1 MKIVDLECPNC
12 GARLS
17 VVDGM
22 YVCNSCGTTTAID
35 YDDSDVEYERLKTL
49 AEQEEKQREHE
60 KEMLERQF
68 ELQQQAQIEA
78 EKRQSK
84 RNRQAAARSIASIVI
99 RRIIAY
105 LVMAGFIYGGYR
117 FFRYVREQ
125 NGSFFG
131 RSGISATPTP
141 APDYNV
147 TPENLKDKLDDFIV
161 SGKTVQ
167 MKIDECAILNK
178 NGVAKFYSKKDAVFL
193 DAYLVSEIPDKDEEE
208 SNRLVLIYEV
218 TWNNEEYGDKTCYD
232 AVYFEGIRVNPKGGI
247 ISDYKGEVI
256 SRSDAAWGWSMAY
269 SFEDYDQCYLE
280 NVKALGGTVSK
291 VVINSSFGNAMAQ
304 TEATAAPPFDGSRI
318 SKIDLKGV
326 KSKGMTFTVSS
337 DYVAG
342 RDLVINIKSKSAVKL
357 GKVYKYNPN
366 GVKDIAATVKQW
378 KKSGGKGVSGVTMAD
393 ITSNCTLVKADGVYA
408 LTISSDCLSTE
419 TNYYVEFSKG
429 AGLIISCK

>member
-1 MKIVDLECPNC
+1 MKIVDLQCPNC

-49 AEQEEKQREHE
+49 AEQEEKQRAHE

-68 ELQQQAQIEA
+68 ELQQIAQIEA
-78 EKRQSK
+78 EKRQNK
-84 RNRQAAARSIASIVI
+84 LNRQAARRRILYAWI

-105 LVMAGFIYGGYR
+105 LVMAGIFYGCYR
-117 FFRYVREQ
+117 FFLYVRVH
-125 NGSFFG
+125 NGGYFG

-147 TPENLKDKLDDFIV
+147 TPDDLKGKLDDFIA

-167 MKIDECAILNK
+167 MKIDECAILNN
-178 NGVAKFYSKKDAVFL
+178 NGIAKFYSKKDAVFL
-193 DAYLVSEIPDKDEEE
+193 DAYLVSGIPAKSEEE

-218 TWNNEEYGDKTCYD
+218 TWNNDEYGDKTCYD

-269 SFEDYDQCYLE
+269 SFEDYKQCYLE
-280 NVKALGGTVSK
+280 NVKALGGTVSE
-291 VVINSSFGNAMAQ
+291 VVINSSFGTAMAQ

-318 SKIDLKGV
+318 SQIDLKGV
-326 KSKGMTFTVSS
+326 KSKGMTFTVSP
-337 DYVAG
+337 DYSAG
-342 RDLVINIKSKSAVKL
+342 SDLVINIKSKAAVKL
-357 GKVYKYNPN
+357 GKVYKYDPN
-366 GVKDIAATVKQW
+366 GVKDISATVKKW
-378 KKSGGKGVSGVTMAD
+378 KKSGGKGVSGVNMSD
-393 ITSNCTLVKADGVYA
+393 ITSHCTLVKADGVYS
-408 LTISSDCLSTE
+408 LKINSQCLSTG
-419 TNYYVEFSKG
+419 TNYYVEFNKG